1 MDQSIL
7 DYLSGKV
14 SFSSWLESHAAN
26 LEFAEAILGPGQA
39 PVIATNTATACTHQF
54 SIATNA
60 EADIRSGSVAT
71 AVQAFPSTPMIR
83 GEQYGQMLDSAS
95 TGEQEKNELHASCPE
110 PRSLL
115 SGLSQEGDRPSRGSL
130 LTIDPSSI
138 QTDIPFSVLKPETQL
153 REDGG
158 EEVEEALNGGHLYN

>member
-39 PVIATNTATACTHQF
+39 PVIATNSATASTSTHQF

-60 EADIRSGSVAT
+60 EADIRSGSVAA
-71 AVQAFPSTPMIR
+71 AVQAFPSMPMIR

-95 TGEQEKNELHASCPE
+95 TGEQEKDELHASCPE

-115 SGLSQEGDRPSRGSL
+115 SQEGDNGSL
-130 LTIDPSSI
+130 LTVDPSSI